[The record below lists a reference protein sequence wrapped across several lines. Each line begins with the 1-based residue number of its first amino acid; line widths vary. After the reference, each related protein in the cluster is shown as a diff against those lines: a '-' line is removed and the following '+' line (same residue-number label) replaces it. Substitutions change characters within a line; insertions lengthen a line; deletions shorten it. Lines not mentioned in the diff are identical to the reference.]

1 MVSSG
6 VPTFILG
13 SEGLFREGLRLI
25 LSKTPFRPLGCV
37 AELSDLPEV
46 PDGSPILFVVGMTG
60 EKHNLLCMKT
70 RNRYPDAFIVVVGDQ
85 QVNLTKT
92 LAEGA
97 NAAFLSSIT
106 PKALVSSLHAVV
118 SGDLIIIDNRLW
130 SPGIS
135 RRAEEP
141 SHPIRIPDQPLAPI
155 QIATHWEFERESH
168 DVNLSVREIAI
179 LERIVQ
185 GDSNKHVA
193 RFFKIAE
200 ATVKAHVKG
209 IFRKIGASNRTQAA
223 MWAVQHRV
231 FELHGGI
238 GGRGQGLNAFFIAQS
253 HSIAWS
259 TSVSAAITARSWC
272 KGSRCRSRLLRL
284 VRSFV
289 VRNWFGAR

>member
-1 MVSSG
+1 MPMDSSG

-13 SEGLFREGLRLI
+13 SDGLFREGLRLI
-25 LSKTPFRPLGCV
+25 LSKTPFRPLGC
-37 AELSDLPEV
+37 ATDLSGIPEV
-46 PDGSPILFVVGMTG
+46 PDGSRILFVVGMTG

-70 RNRYPDAFIVVVGDQ
+70 RDRYPNAFIVVVGDQ
-85 QVNLTKT
+85 QVNLTRT

-97 NAAFLSSIT
+97 NGAFLSSIS

-130 SPGIS
+130 SSGIS

-141 SHPIRIPDQPLAPI
+141 SHAIRIPEQSSAPI
-155 QIATHWEFERESH
+155 QIAAHWEPERESQ
-168 DVNLSVREIAI
+168 DLNNLSVREIAI
-179 LERIVQ
+179 LERIVK

-223 MWAVQHRV
+223 MWAVQNRV
-231 FELHGGI
+231 FDSMEG
-238 GGRGQGLNAFFIAQS
+238 S
-253 HSIAWS
+253 E
-259 TSVSAAITARSWC
+259 VAA
-272 KGSRCRSRLLRL
+272 KD
-284 VRSFV
+284 
-289 VRNWFGAR
+289 